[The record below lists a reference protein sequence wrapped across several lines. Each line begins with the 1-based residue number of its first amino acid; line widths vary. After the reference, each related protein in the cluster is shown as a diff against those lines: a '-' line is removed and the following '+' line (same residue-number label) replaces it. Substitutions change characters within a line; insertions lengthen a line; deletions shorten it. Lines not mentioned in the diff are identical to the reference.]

1 MKLSFNTFTYSSFP
15 NWLPAYPID
24 YVIKSLSSIGYDALE
39 LGCASPVAY
48 PPYMTKKDREN
59 IYKLL
64 KENNI
69 AVSSVLPTPGGACG
83 NNVSSPIEAER
94 KQAVQSYKDSIDL
107 AYDLDSH
114 ICLYVA
120 GWVIWGVDQDQA
132 WQWSKDCLTE
142 IAKYAKAK
150 NVMIAIEPTP
160 SDSNL
165 IETPDDALKLMTDTN
180 LDNVKVMF
188 DTIHILYRKEIMT
201 DYVEKM
207 GNNLI
212 HIHLSDIDR
221 TPPGTCT
228 DFKSM
233 IDALKKID
241 YKGYLTM
248 EIALNGRGVDP
259 NLNAKK
265 AYDYMKSIM

>member
-1 MKLSFNTFTYSSFP
+1 MKLSFNTFTYSSCP

-24 YVIKSLSSIGYDALE
+24 YVIKILSKIGYDALE

-59 IYKLL
+59 IYKML

-69 AVSSVLPTPGGACG
+69 SVSSVLPNPGGARG
-83 NNVSSPIEAER
+83 NNVASPIEAER
-94 KQAVQSYKDSIDL
+94 KQAVQSCKDSIDL
-107 AYDLDSH
+107 AYDLGSH
-114 ICLYVA
+114 ICIYVA
-120 GWVIWGVDQDQA
+120 GWAIWGVDQDQA
-132 WQWSKDCLTE
+132 WQWSKDCLVE
-142 IAKYAKAK
+142 VAKYAKTK

-165 IETPDDALKLMTDTN
+165 IETPDDALKLMRETN

-188 DTIHILYRKEIMT
+188 DTIHVFYRKEIMT

-212 HIHLSDIDR
+212 HLHVSDLER
-221 TPPGTCT
+221 TPPGTYT
-228 DFKSM
+228 DFKPLV
-233 IDALKKID
+233 DALKKID

-248 EIALNGRGVDP
+248 EIGLNGRGIDS
-259 NLNAKK
+259 NLYAKK
-265 AYDYMKSIM
+265 SYDYMKSIM